1 MKSRLALLCMAG
13 IAVVLSSCTSP
24 DERIVAQVG
33 EYEITVGTIKD
44 EYLAISKHARPML
57 STLEEKEAFARD
69 IVAKEIIRLEAE
81 KAGFGDL
88 PDVLRAREAMVQN
101 KAWQTFYEEEI
112 RGNVDISEDE
122 MRALYDRQTYSYHL
136 AWIFTRSKAMAEE
149 ALAKIEAG
157 RPFGEIAGIYSI
169 DPSRA
174 RGGDLGMRPLG
185 NMPPDVES
193 KIEAMSPGEVSG
205 VLVYEDY
212 YAILKLL
219 DKQEREQMDFES
231 SIVGL
236 ESTLMTKKITARQ
249 RELAAGYREKY
260 QATYDDDVIELIAAR
275 SRAANPRED
284 SPPGGLPEF
293 SDEELQL
300 VAASYDGEEWTV
312 AEYLERTASMR
323 DFARP
328 SYGADAEFIRSLL
341 RDYMTGELWVLEAM
355 NLGYGERDDVVSAAD
370 REYERA
376 MVTAFHD
383 SLVKDVT
390 VGEDDLKEFYDEYR
404 EQLMSEPLYNLAI
417 IVVKTKAEAEDVYNE
432 LKGGASFAGLAR
444 ARSIDLR
451 TKDRGGEI
459 RETFL
464 GRSLEQFPEVY
475 EAVIEMDVGEFAEPM
490 LLPPTWGP
498 EGYMVMKL
506 LKREEARQL
515 EYDEVESMLGQRVL
529 ELEQDKVFGAWLA
542 ERTEEEEVILNP
554 DALAAIDF
562 SAL

>member
-1 MKSRLALLCMAG
+1 MKFRFALLCLGG
-13 IAVVLSSCTSP
+13 IAAVLSSCTTS
-24 DERIVAQVG
+24 DDRIVAQVG
-33 EYEITVGTIKD
+33 EYELTVGKVKY
-44 EYLAISKHARPML
+44 EYLAISKHARPVL
-57 STLEEKEAFARD
+57 DTVEEKEAFARD
-69 IVAKEIIRLEAE
+69 VLAKEIIRLEAE

-88 PDVLRAREAMVQN
+88 PEVLRAREVMVQT
-101 KAWQTFYEEEI
+101 KARQAFYDEEI
-112 RGNVDISEDE
+112 RGNIAVTEEE
-122 MRALYDRQTYSYHL
+122 MRALYDRQADAYHI

-149 ALAKIEAG
+149 ALAKIQAG

-174 RGGDLGMRPLG
+174 QGGDLGLRPLG
-185 NMPPDVES
+185 NMPADVES

-212 YAILKLL
+212 YAIVQLL
-219 DKQEREQMDFES
+219 EKQEREQMDFES

-236 ESTLMTKKITARQ
+236 EATLMTKKITGRQ
-249 RELAAGYREKY
+249 RRLAAEYREKY
-260 QATYDDDVIELIAAR
+260 NVTYDDDVIKLIVER
-275 SRAANPRED
+275 TRAANPRED
-284 SPPGGLPEF
+284 RPPGGLPEF
-293 SDEELQL
+293 SDEELELL
-300 VAASYDGEEWTV
+300 VASHDGGEWTV
-312 AEYLERTASMR
+312 AKYLERTASMR

-328 SYGADAEFIRSLL
+328 SYGADEEFVRSLL
-341 RDYMTGELWVLEAM
+341 RDYTTGELWVLEAI

-404 EQLMSEPLYNLAI
+404 EQLLSEPLYNIAI
-417 IVVKTKAEAEDVYNE
+417 IVVETKPEAEEVYNE
-432 LKGGASFAGLAR
+432 LQGGADFAALAR
-444 ARSIDLR
+444 TRSIDLR
-451 TKDRGGEI
+451 TRDRGGEI
-459 RETFL
+459 RETFV
-464 GRSLEQFPEVY
+464 GRSLQQFPDVYDAVY
-475 EAVIEMDVGEFAEPM
+475 EMEPGEIAEPM

-506 LKREEARQL
+506 LKKEEPRQL
-515 EYDEVESMLGQRVL
+515 DFEEVESMLEQRVL

-542 ERTEEEEVILNP
+542 EKTESGEAVLNP
-554 DALAAIDF
+554 DVLAAIDF